1 MEEQVDGDG
10 IIQESGE
17 VLSLESGSA
26 KASRVMRIKPNSRKS
41 SKKQLE
47 LKAVE
52 ERLEARIQEEVEKRF
67 QSAKDKRWAELER
80 QYGELHSARASE
92 DSRQLEPEKQNPPV
106 SQVRRILQQANL
118 ENDPEALRLLGE
130 ARGQG
135 PQAEL
140 RLLADLAELA
150 LRRIEKP
157 TAKAS
162 AVILPSGGGLPA
174 PDLRAEYEKRLTGLR
189 AGDVAGL
196 SELKREFRGK
206 GLQVY

>member
-1 MEEQVDGDG
+1 
-10 IIQESGE
+10 
-17 VLSLESGSA
+17 
-26 KASRVMRIKPNSRKS
+26 MRIKPNSRKS

-47 LKAVE
+47 LEALE
-52 ERLEARIQEEVEKRF
+52 QRLETRIQDEVERRF
-67 QSAKDKRWAELER
+67 ISAKDKRWAELER
-80 QYGELHSARASE
+80 QYGKLSSLSARAVGE
-92 DSRQLEPEKQNPPV
+92 PGHQLESDKEKPPV

-118 ENDPEALRLLGE
+118 ENDPEALHLLRQ

-150 LRRIEKP
+150 LRRVEKP
-157 TAKAS
+157 AAKAS

-196 SELKREFRGK
+196 SELKREFRNK
-206 GLQVY
+206 GLEVY